1 VRVYALTV
9 RSGPVVWVSLVIAS
23 LVVLWGI
30 ASVFAIAK
38 SRWDDQERRRRNWI
52 LMMLLF
58 GPLAVLLFYG
68 TVRQQLLRPERY
80 EMVDGVAEADR

>member
-1 VRVYALTV
+1 M
-9 RSGPVVWVSLVIAS
+9 RSGPIVWVSLILAS
-23 LVVLWGI
+23 LVVMWGI
-30 ASVFAIAK
+30 VSVLVIAK
-38 SRWDDQERRRRNWI
+38 SRWEQQQRRRTNWI

-80 EMVDGVAEADR
+80 EMIDGVAEVDR

>member
-1 VRVYALTV
+1 MCIRD
-9 RSGPVVWVSLVIAS
+9 S
-23 LVVLWGI
+23 
-30 ASVFAIAK
+30 
-38 SRWDDQERRRRNWI
+38 NWI